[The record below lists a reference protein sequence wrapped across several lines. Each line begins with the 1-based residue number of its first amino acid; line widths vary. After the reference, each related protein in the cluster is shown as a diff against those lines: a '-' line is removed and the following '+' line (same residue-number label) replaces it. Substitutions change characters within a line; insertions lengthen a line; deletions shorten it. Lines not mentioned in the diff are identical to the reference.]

1 VEACRLHRQDGSQH
15 KDDLNQ
21 GSGREN
27 LVQQRHVMLRCRRII
42 YREARYNRSLD
53 AIPMNDIRQAASK
66 NSVTQKTKKAR
77 WPFGHRAG
85 LELEICWLPTVRFKR
100 SDHPR
105 AGEKRIEFV
114 LKCHE
119 PQLGFRLGLEH
130 MMDFRQY
137 RVFGQPQ
144 GYCGWY
150 SR

>member
-66 NSVTQKTKKAR
+66 NSATQKTKKAR

-85 LELEICWLPTVRFKR
+85 WRYAGYRRSGSNALIILGREKSELN
-100 SDHPR
+100 S
-105 AGEKRIEFV
+105 
-114 LKCHE
+114 
-119 PQLGFRLGLEH
+119 
-130 MMDFRQY
+130 
-137 RVFGQPQ
+137 
-144 GYCGWY
+144 
-150 SR
+150 S